1 MAKLSAVIARLERK
15 IDWMMAEMGYAE
27 EAPLEPIKAT
37 PASVSAAAAA
47 AEAES
52 KEEAESKGDSEGDSN
67 PESDKSSAKSEGE
80 AKE

>member
-15 IDWMMAEMGYAE
+15 IDWMMSEMGYAE

-37 PASVSAAAAA
+37 PASVSAALAA

-52 KEEAESKGDSEGDSN
+52 KEESEEDSE
-67 PESDKSSAKSEGE
+67 SEGKVE
-80 AKE
+80 E